1 MVEIER
7 MLRCEAKS
15 ALGVS
20 YVGLTYHLR
29 ESSILRFRMIY
40 LYRAF
45 SAKEPYGQWFLGG
58 KRPPWIV
65 RILCPHFF

>member
-1 MVEIER
+1 MLLKKGGTER
-7 MLRCEAKS
+7 MLRCEGKT
-15 ALGVS
+15 AL
-20 YVGLTYHLR
+20 GLTYDLR

-40 LYRAF
+40 LYRSF

-65 RILCPHFF
+65 RIWSPHLI